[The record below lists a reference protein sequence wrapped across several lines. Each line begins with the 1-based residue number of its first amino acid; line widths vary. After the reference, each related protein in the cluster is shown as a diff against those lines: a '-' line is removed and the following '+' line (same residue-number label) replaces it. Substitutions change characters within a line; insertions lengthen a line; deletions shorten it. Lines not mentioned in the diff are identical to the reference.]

1 MPESQ
6 YAHYD
11 RDVSQR
17 ILHSET
23 RIKNWVI
30 GGVLA
35 NLVVLIG
42 IGAPMVY
49 YLGQLSAQTQ
59 ASSVVLNQVQGDVN
73 RLKDLQNELRARQ
86 NAMMAHLRKEGFEPP
101 DVEGK

>member
-1 MPESQ
+1 MSDS
-6 YAHYD
+6 YHDYD

-42 IGAPMVY
+42 IGAPMVW
-49 YLGQLSAQTQ
+49 YLGQLSAQTSNLISTMTQ
-59 ASSVVLNQVQGDVN
+59 LTNDYTEIKRDQDK
-73 RLKDLQNELRARQ
+73 LIYRQ
-86 NAMMAHLRKEGFEPP
+86 RVMADFLRKQGMALEQE
-101 DVEGK
+101 D